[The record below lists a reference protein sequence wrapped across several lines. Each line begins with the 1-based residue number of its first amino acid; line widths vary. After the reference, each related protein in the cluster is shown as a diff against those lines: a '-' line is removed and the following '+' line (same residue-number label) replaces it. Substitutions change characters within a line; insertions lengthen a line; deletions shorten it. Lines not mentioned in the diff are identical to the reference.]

1 MSESTGIYAAF
12 SLEPVEQS
20 FKSKEAGRPIFED
33 REFVRIV
40 IAGDKNTEVYREA
53 TDTDKERFHEP
64 YARFKRG
71 LGEREQIVGTPLSQ
85 WPLLKPSQIR
95 EFEAINIY
103 TVEQMAALSDTMKQN
118 IGMGANELVA
128 AAKAFIESAKNNS
141 VASALAAENER
152 LRSDVEL
159 LREQV
164 RVLADRLEDSER
176 PEPVERRGPGRP
188 PKAAR
193 ETSLEL

>member
-12 SLEPVEQS
+12 TLEPVEQS

-40 IAGDKNTEVYREA
+40 IAGDKNTEVFREA

-71 LGEREQIVGTPLSQ
+71 LGEREQIVGTPLAQ

-118 IGMGANELVA
+118 IGMGAHEIVA
-128 AAKAFIESAKNNS
+128 AAQAFLASAKDGS

-152 LRSDVEL
+152 LKTDLDL

-164 RVLADRLEDSER
+164 KALSDRLEESER
-176 PEPVERRGPGRP
+176 GERRGPGRP
-188 PKAAR
+188 PKSAR
-193 ETSLEL
+193 ETNLEL